1 LEESQKELLKLLKEG
16 ITPATGCTEPIAVAY
31 AVAVAKEQIQGN
43 LESIHVQVDSNIY
56 KNGLMVTIPGTSE
69 KGLVAAAAFGFI
81 AGDAKRRF
89 RVIAGP
95 YSQAVRL
102 GEILFISGQLEID
115 PANDKL
121 AKRVEKQTRQILEN
135 LKTILEATGY
145 SLNNIV
151 KTTVFIKDMNNFSVM
166 NKIYANYFTEN
177 YPARCCVEASKIPKD
192 GEIKIEAAAIY

>member
-1 LEESQKELLKLLKEG
+1 
-16 ITPATGCTEPIAVAY
+16 
-31 AVAVAKEQIQGN
+31 
-43 LESIHVQVDSNIY
+43 
-56 KNGLMVTIPGTSE
+56 MVTIPGTSE

-89 RVIAGP
+89 RVIVGP
-95 YSQAVRL
+95 HSQAVRL

-121 AKRVEKQTRQILEN
+121 AERVEKQTRQILEN
-135 LKTILEATGY
+135 LKIILEAAES
-145 SLNNIV
+145 SLDKIV

-177 YPARCCVEASKIPKD
+177 YSARCCVEVSKIPKD
-192 GEIKIEAAAIY
+192 GEIEIEATAIY